1 MEQRDFIGAGLAGL
15 CLLPSAVVNV
25 LPHIQAMRE
34 TGDLPSEAG
43 SVSFQ
48 AMAVIVM
55 AGMPFAIKKTRDFSG
70 KAGLFVLAVVLLFL
84 NFLNALDLAG
94 QARESATGV
103 ARGTLAKAAGLK
115 SRIADLEK
123 SRAQVPQFTFT
134 SSAMVQAAQSAV
146 SAAETARDT
155 ECKKVGDKCRQRQ
168 DEASAATAKFGEVT
182 AQRELTE
189 RAEKLDTQIL
199 EAKGELLRLGP
210 LPAHADATASRL
222 TRIIGLVLTV
232 DQNTDDAVAE
242 WRPIVFAFG
251 IELLAFLGPLGM
263 MAAFSNGY
271 ITRSRNVLE
280 MQQPRVSEK
289 TKRKPKPNIFSKLD
303 TPAREIA
310 GLLPSPATAA
320 TLVKAKKNSK
330 AVPAGVGDVR
340 EFFESRT
347 TARKGH
353 DLRTGEVYDAYKAW
367 CVDAGRE
374 PVSLTRFGTTAK
386 GELGIAYAERSRR
399 GYYCNLAF
407 KAVPLKIVSA
417 M

>member
-1 MEQRDFIGAGLAGL
+1 
-15 CLLPSAVVNV
+15 
-25 LPHIQAMRE
+25 MRE

-94 QARESATGV
+94 KARESATGV
-103 ARGTLAKAAGLK
+103 ARGTLAKAAGIK
-115 SRIADLEK
+115 SRIEDLEK

-134 SSAMVQAAQSAV
+134 SAAMVQAAQSAV
-146 SAAETARDT
+146 SAADMARDA

-168 DEASAATAKFGEVT
+168 DEASTAAAKLGEVA

-189 RAEKLDTQIL
+189 RATRLDEDIAQ
-199 EAKGELLRLGP
+199 AKGELLALGP

-222 TRIIGLVLTV
+222 TRIIGLVMTV

-263 MAAFSNGY
+263 IAAFSNRN
-271 ITRSRNVLE
+271 ITQSRNVLE
-280 MQQPRVSEK
+280 MQQPRVSERRRCKHK
-289 TKRKPKPNIFSKLD
+289 TREMILKLD
-303 TPAREIA
+303 TPALESTA
-310 GLLPSPATAA
+310 LLPSPATAA
-320 TLVKAKKNSK
+320 TSVKAKKNSK
-330 AVPAGVGDVR
+330 PVPAGVGDVR

-367 CVDAGRE
+367 CAGASQE